1 MSSPK
6 KHRHD
11 LVADELVDV
20 AVVPAHDVGLALEGE
35 VQHLDHDLGIALL
48 GKGGVAADVAE
59 QHGGEALLTAE
70 CDALVVGDLDRRQG
84 PARHEFFQVEALGE
98 PDDHVVHAP
107 SQIADLVL
115 GAHVLDAGAEIALG
129 DLAGDP
135 VDLQDRAADPERE
148 DDRTA
153 DRDHEAA
160 QHPEAEALD
169 HHVDRGIRVGL
180 ALADQHGPVERAR
193 ERISREDAL
202 ARLAIGI
209 RLDADQARARVE
221 NVDRHGLDV
230 ELIEVGA
237 ARFEDLIALRVHERN
252 EAALLGERVLVDE
265 GAQTVQ
271 VDARRQHGVL
281 AGEQRAQRQHHGREP
296 IVGFRDVGDVLGVD
310 LAAA

>member
-1 MSSPK
+1 MRAQPRREVHRVAQDRVVHPVAAAHRPHDHLAGIDADADGKSPVRMLAAQIGHGVLHLERAK
-6 KHRHD
+6 ASVQHHVVAQEHRHD

-20 AVVPAHDVGLALEGE
+20 AVVPAHDVRLALEGE

-59 QHGGEALLTAE
+59 QHGREALLAAE
-70 CDALVVGDLDRRQG
+70 RHALMVGDLDRRQG
-84 PARHEFFQVEALGE
+84 PAGHEFFQVEALGE

-107 SQIADLVL
+107 PQIADLVL

-160 QHPEAEALD
+160 QHPDAEALD
-169 HHVDRGIRVGL
+169 HLVDRGIGVGL

-193 ERISREDAL
+193 ERSKRRGCARPSRDW
-202 ARLAIGI
+202 
-209 RLDADQARARVE
+209 
-221 NVDRHGLDV
+221 H
-230 ELIEVGA
+230 
-237 ARFEDLIALRVHERN
+237 
-252 EAALLGERVLVDE
+252 
-265 GAQTVQ
+265 T
-271 VDARRQHGVL
+271 ARR
-281 AGEQRAQRQHHGREP
+281 
-296 IVGFRDVGDVLGVD
+296 
-310 LAAA
+310 